1 MLVDANEL
9 GVKRDG
15 RRRRDLSRAGNRKR
29 TIPIRRR
36 DIGPIRDSGEDGG
49 ALAAADV
56 HRAEDDRA
64 GDG

>member
-15 RRRRDLSRAGNRKR
+15 RLRRDLSRAGNSKR
-29 TIPIRRR
+29 TIPIRGR
-36 DIGPIRDSGEDGG
+36 DICPIRDSGEDGG
-49 ALAAADV
+49 SLTAADV
-56 HRAEDDRA
+56 HRTEDDRA